1 MNPTNVLHDKDG
13 EDPVLGVTKSGFEPF
28 SDFNEEKIQDPN
40 LPGELRRIMNK
51 KEPQMQN
58 VYKPVFDEVSRE
70 AYIDDQELKMRLFEA
85 KWNWHKD
92 KVYSRIK
99 LTTSELMD
107 EEQIA
112 EDYDHW
118 IKRRVE
124 YMYDYIDFDNER
136 EVVRNRF
143 LTDMHKKTT
152 MQDVG
157 EKLDEFIYSS
167 KAAVLLDG
175 HWDDSKHRLE

>member
-1 MNPTNVLHDKDG
+1 M
-13 EDPVLGVTKSGFEPF
+13 
-28 SDFNEEKIQDPN
+28 
-40 LPGELRRIMNK
+40 PGELRRIMNI

-58 VYKPVFDEVSRE
+58 VYRPVFDEVSRE
-70 AYIDDQELKMRLFEA
+70 AYVDEQELKMRLFEA

-92 KVYSRIK
+92 RVYSQIQP
-99 LTTSELMD
+99 TTRELM
-107 EEQIA
+107 EEEDNA
-112 EDYDHW
+112 EEYDRW

-136 EVVRNRF
+136 VNVRNRF
-143 LTDMHKKTT
+143 LNEMHKKTT
-152 MQDVG
+152 MQDIG

-175 HWDDSKHRLE
+175 HWDSTKHLLEQPASP